1 MSVNGIRKARMGEKS
16 ESAPTFTQADLKGRG
31 WSPSLIR
38 DVLGEPDRT
47 VADPHHRTGPEM
59 KLWEQSRVIEAEASE
74 LFAKKREEAA
84 AQIERD
90 ELIAKAESLVVE
102 VISIPM
108 DELMARSP
116 MDAGFGALSDK
127 ATKDRWAVNFIR
139 HELCTYDLTVTDLA
153 EKIGAR
159 QAVTVVR
166 GKVYQ
171 AIAAAYPKLAPEC
184 VDQYRNSEPRS
195 LDTWWTDLPDAS
207 QKYLRGARL
216 KES

>member
-1 MSVNGIRKARMGEKS
+1 MGEKS
-16 ESAPTFTQADLKGRG
+16 ESAPTFTEVDLKGRG

-38 DVLGEPDRT
+38 EVLGDPDRK
-47 VADPHHRTGPEM
+47 VPNPHYGTGPKM

-74 LFAKKREEAA
+74 LFASYQRRRGAAEREKAA

-90 ELIAKAESLVVE
+90 ELIARAESLVVE